1 MKLDVSLLKAA
12 RQISAVGMPIPRHL
26 QIRLA
31 LALRKTARAAA
42 ALLRVARQLWIR
54 LAIGVREYVSRLP
67 AVPLWPVAQN
77 LQLRLVDGLRRVA
90 HKKPAIAL
98 GHVARSLQLR
108 LAIGFRN
115 AARRMPAIWL
125 LPADEGLR
133 TRVAIG
139 LMTVALLVL
148 GVGGWMAMAQLSGAV
163 IASGVIVVD
172 SNIKKV
178 QHPAGGVV
186 GEIRVRD
193 GDTVN
198 AGDLVMRLDETITRS
213 NLQVITKQLDELA
226 VRQARLKAERDS
238 TQTIEIPRALMG
250 RQGEPEIE
258 EILAGE
264 RTLFESRRMARAGQ
278 KAQLR
283 ERIAQLNEEI
293 AGLTAQQQAKAIE
306 LELVKTELAGQ
317 QQLWA
322 KNLIAITKYTAT
334 QREAAR
340 LEGERAQLIAAAAQA
355 KGKIA
360 ETELQV
366 IQLDQ
371 DLRSEVIKD
380 MRDIQAK
387 EAELNERRVAAED
400 QLKRID
406 IRAPQTGV
414 VHQLAV
420 HTVGG
425 VVSAGE
431 PIMLIVPGGDPL
443 VIEAKVAPQDIDQ
456 VKLSQPAFV
465 RFPAFNQR
473 TTPEFNGVV
482 SRISAD
488 LSREPQTNQA
498 YYVARIALTDKEMER
513 LGQLKLIPGMPAEVH
528 IKTTD
533 RTALSYLVKPFT
545 DQFAR
550 ALKER

>member
-1 MKLDVSLLKAA
+1 M
-12 RQISAVGMPIPRHL
+12 
-26 QIRLA
+26 
-31 LALRKTARAAA
+31 
-42 ALLRVARQLWIR
+42 
-54 LAIGVREYVSRLP
+54 
-67 AVPLWPVAQN
+67 
-77 LQLRLVDGLRRVA
+77 
-90 HKKPAIAL
+90 
-98 GHVARSLQLR
+98 
-108 LAIGFRN
+108 
-115 AARRMPAIWL
+115 
-125 LPADEGLR
+125 
-133 TRVAIG
+133 RVAIG
-139 LMTVALLVL
+139 LMTVALLVV
-148 GVGGWMAMAQLSGAV
+148 GVGGWMAVAQISGAV
-163 IASGVIVVD
+163 VAGGLIVVD
-172 SNIKKV
+172 SNVKKV
-178 QHPAGGVV
+178 QHLAGGIV

-198 AGDLVMRLDETITRS
+198 AGDLVLRLDETITRA

-226 VRQARLKAERDS
+226 VRQARLRAERDG
-238 TQTIEIPRALMG
+238 TETVQIPRALIG
-250 RQGEPEIE
+250 RQGEPEVE
-258 EILAGE
+258 EMLAGE
-264 RTLFESRRMARAGQ
+264 RTLFESRRMGRAGQ

-293 AGLTAQQQAKAIE
+293 AGLTAQQQAKATE

-322 KNLIAITKYTAT
+322 KNLIAITKYTAM

-340 LEGERAQLIAAAAQA
+340 LAGERAHLIAAAAQA

-371 DLRSEVIKD
+371 DLRTEVIKD

-387 EAELNERRVAAED
+387 EAELYERRVAAED

-406 IRAPQTGV
+406 IRAPQAGI

-425 VVSAGE
+425 VVIAGE
-431 PIMLIVPGGDPL
+431 PIMLIVPGGDAL

-488 LSREPQTNQA
+488 ISREPQTNQA
-498 YYVARIALTDKEMER
+498 YYVARIALPDKEMER

-533 RTALSYLVKPFT
+533 RTALSYLVKPFA

-550 ALKER
+550 AFKER

>member
-1 MKLDVSLLKAA
+1 MPAA
-12 RQISAVGMPIPRHL
+12 R
-26 QIRLA
+26 
-31 LALRKTARAAA
+31 
-42 ALLRVARQLWIR
+42 
-54 LAIGVREYVSRLP
+54 
-67 AVPLWPVAQN
+67 
-77 LQLRLVDGLRRVA
+77 
-90 HKKPAIAL
+90 
-98 GHVARSLQLR
+98 
-108 LAIGFRN
+108 F
-115 AARRMPAIWL
+115 

-133 TRVAIG
+133 MRVAIG
-139 LMTVALLVL
+139 LMTVALLVV
-148 GVGGWMAMAQLSGAV
+148 GVGGWMAMAQISGAV
-163 IASGVIVVD
+163 VAGGLIVVD
-172 SNIKKV
+172 SNVKKV
-178 QHPAGGVV
+178 QHLAGGIA

-198 AGDLVMRLDETITRS
+198 AGDLVLRLDETITRA

-226 VRQARLKAERDS
+226 VRQARLRAERDG
-238 TQTIEIPRALMG
+238 TETMQIPRALIG
-250 RQGEPEIE
+250 RQGEPEVDE
-258 EILAGE
+258 MLAGE
-264 RTLFESRRMARAGQ
+264 RTLFESRRMGRAGQ

-293 AGLTAQQQAKAIE
+293 TGLTAQQQAKATE
-306 LELVKTELAGQ
+306 LELVKTELASQ

-322 KNLIAITKYTAT
+322 KNLIAITKYTAM

-340 LEGERAQLIAAAAQA
+340 LAGERAHLIAAAAQA

-371 DLRSEVIKD
+371 DLRTEVIKD

-387 EAELNERRVAAED
+387 EAELYERRVAAED

-406 IRAPQTGV
+406 IRAPQAGI

-425 VVSAGE
+425 VVMAGE
-431 PIMLIVPGGDPL
+431 PIMLIVPGGDAL
-443 VIEAKVAPQDIDQ
+443 VIEAKVAPKDIDQ
-456 VKLSQPAFV
+456 VKLSQPAVV

-488 LSREPQTNQA
+488 ISREPHTNQA
-498 YYVARIALTDKEMER
+498 YYVVRITLPEKEMER
-513 LGQLKLIPGMPAEVH
+513 LGQLKLIPGMPTEVH
-528 IKTTD
+528 IKTID
-533 RTALSYLVKPFT
+533 RTALSYLVKPFS

-550 ALKER
+550 AFKER

>member
-1 MKLDVSLLKAA
+1 MKLYASLLLKTPCQILLVSLAPVA
-12 RQISAVGMPIPRHL
+12 RNLRT
-26 QIRLA
+26 RFA
-31 LALRKTARAAA
+31 LALRDTAR
-42 ALLRVARQLWIR
+42 
-54 LAIGVREYVSRLP
+54 P
-67 AVPLWPVAQN
+67 
-77 LQLRLVDGLRRVA
+77 
-90 HKKPAIAL
+90 
-98 GHVARSLQLR
+98 
-108 LAIGFRN
+108 
-115 AARRMPAIWL
+115 MPAAQF

-133 TRVAIG
+133 MRVTIG
-139 LMTVALLVL
+139 LMTVALLVV
-148 GVGGWMAMAQLSGAV
+148 GVGGWMAMAQISGAV
-163 IASGVIVVD
+163 VAGGLIVVD
-172 SNIKKV
+172 SNVKKV
-178 QHPAGGVV
+178 QHLAGGIA

-198 AGDLVMRLDETITRS
+198 AGDLVLRLDETITRA
-213 NLQVITKQLDELA
+213 NLQVITKQIDELA
-226 VRQARLKAERDS
+226 VRQARLKAERDGS
-238 TQTIEIPRALMG
+238 ETMQIPRALIG
-250 RQGEPEIE
+250 RQDEREVDE
-258 EILAGE
+258 MLAGE
-264 RTLFESRRMARAGQ
+264 RTLFESRRIGRAGQ

-293 AGLTAQQQAKAIE
+293 AGLTAQQQAKATE
-306 LELVKTELAGQ
+306 LELVKTELASQ
-317 QQLWA
+317 HQLWA
-322 KNLIAITKYTAT
+322 KNLIAITKYTAM

-340 LEGERAQLIAAAAQA
+340 LAGERAHLIAAAAQA

-371 DLRSEVIKD
+371 DLRTEVIKD

-387 EAELNERRVAAED
+387 EAELYERRVAAED

-406 IRAPQTGV
+406 IRAPQAGI

-425 VVSAGE
+425 VVMAGE
-431 PIMLIVPGGDPL
+431 PIMLIVPGGDAL

-456 VKLSQPAFV
+456 VKLSQPAVV

-488 LSREPQTNQA
+488 ISREPQTNQA
-498 YYVARIALTDKEMER
+498 YYVVRITLPDKEMER
-513 LGQLKLIPGMPAEVH
+513 LGQLKVIPGMPAEVH
-528 IKTTD
+528 IRTTD
-533 RTALSYLVKPFT
+533 RTALSYLVKPVT

-550 ALKER
+550 AFKER

>member
-1 MKLDVSLLKAA
+1 MAGWR
-12 RQISAVGMPIPRHL
+12 RQKSP
-26 QIRLA
+26 
-31 LALRKTARAAA
+31 
-42 ALLRVARQLWIR
+42 
-54 LAIGVREYVSRLP
+54 
-67 AVPLWPVAQN
+67 
-77 LQLRLVDGLRRVA
+77 
-90 HKKPAIAL
+90 
-98 GHVARSLQLR
+98 
-108 LAIGFRN
+108 
-115 AARRMPAIWL
+115 
-125 LPADEGLR
+125 
-133 TRVAIG
+133 
-139 LMTVALLVL
+139 
-148 GVGGWMAMAQLSGAV
+148 GAV
-163 IASGVIVVD
+163 IANGVIVVD
-172 SNIKKV
+172 SNVKKV
-178 QHPAGGVV
+178 QHPAGGIV

-193 GDTVN
+193 GDAVN
-198 AGDLVMRLDETITRS
+198 AGDLVMRLDETITRA
-213 NLQVITKQLDELA
+213 NLHLITKQLDELA
-226 VRQARLKAERDS
+226 GRRARLRAERDG
-238 TQTIEIPRALMG
+238 TETIETPRALFA
-250 RQGEPEIE
+250 RQGEPEVE

-264 RTLFESRRMARAGQ
+264 RTLLESRRMGRAGQ

-283 ERIAQLNEEI
+283 ERIAQFNEEI
-293 AGLTAQQQAKAIE
+293 AGLAAQQQAKAME

-317 QQLWA
+317 QRLWA
-322 KNLIAITKYTAT
+322 RKLIAITKYTAT

-366 IQLDQ
+366 IQLEQ
-371 DLRSEVIKD
+371 DLRTEVIRD

-387 EAELNERRVAAED
+387 EAELSERRVAAED

-425 VVSAGE
+425 VVNAGE

-443 VIEAKVAPQDIDQ
+443 VVEAKVAPRDIDQ

-498 YYVARIALTDKEMER
+498 YYVAHIALPDKEMER
-513 LGQLKLIPGMPAEVH
+513 LDQLKLIPGMPAEVH

-545 DQFAR
+545 DQVAR
-550 ALKER
+550 AFKER

>member
-1 MKLDVSLLKAA
+1 
-12 RQISAVGMPIPRHL
+12 MPG
-26 QIRLA
+26 A
-31 LALRKTARAAA
+31 
-42 ALLRVARQLWIR
+42 
-54 LAIGVREYVSRLP
+54 GY
-67 AVPLWPVAQN
+67 
-77 LQLRLVDGLRRVA
+77 
-90 HKKPAIAL
+90 
-98 GHVARSLQLR
+98 
-108 LAIGFRN
+108 
-115 AARRMPAIWL
+115 
-125 LPADEGLR
+125 LPADQGLR
-133 TRVAIG
+133 ARIATG

-148 GVGGWMAMAQLSGAV
+148 GVGGWMATAQLSGAV
-163 IASGVIVVD
+163 IASGVTVVD
-172 SNIKKV
+172 TNVKKV
-178 QHPAGGVV
+178 QHPSGGVV

-193 GDTVN
+193 GDAVD
-198 AGDLVMRLDETITRS
+198 AGALVMRLDETITRS

-238 TQTIEIPRALMG
+238 AQVIEIPRSLIG
-250 RQGEPEIE
+250 REAEPEVV

-293 AGLTAQQQAKAIE
+293 VGLAAQQQAKAIE
-306 LELVKTELAGQ
+306 LELVRTELAGQ

-340 LEGERAQLIAAAAQA
+340 LEGERAQLIAATAQA

-371 DLRSEVIKD
+371 DLRSEVIRD

-406 IRAPQTGV
+406 IRAPQSGI

-425 VVSAGE
+425 VVNAGE
-431 PIMLIVPGGDPL
+431 PIMLIVPAGDPL

-456 VKLSQPAFV
+456 VKLNQAAFV

-488 LSREPQTNQA
+488 LSREPQTNQP
-498 YYVARIALTDKEMER
+498 YYLTRIALTDKEMER

-533 RTALSYLVKPFT
+533 RTPLSYLVKPFA